1 MDGWPFSRRERESGA
16 APDYY
21 KEGLKLAGKGKHH
34 EALTSFRLALK
45 ERPEDAEIM
54 QQMALVYTHI
64 GLPDEA
70 IRCYEDCL
78 EVTETAPAAHYGL
91 AFLYLHRGDVG
102 NARLHLKAF
111 LREPPADENAA
122 AHVEHALATLRRL
135 SGGASAD
142 ESVSGS
148 GEGVT

>member
-1 MDGWPFSRRERESGA
+1 MGWWPFSGRGRESGA

-21 KEGLKLAGKGKHH
+21 KEGLKLAGKGKYH

-45 ERPEDAEIM
+45 TRPEDAEVM

-78 EVTETAPAAHYGL
+78 KITDKAPAAHYGL
-91 AFLYLHRGDVG
+91 AFLYLNRGDEG

-111 LREPPADENAA
+111 LREPPSDENAA
-122 AHVEHALATLRRL
+122 AHVEHAQATLERL
-135 SGGASAD
+135 SGGAKPDKPGRDLA
-142 ESVSGS
+142 
-148 GEGVT
+148 EG